1 VKRTRSIALAARVVG
16 GTVWGVAFVVLG
28 LWLLLE
34 GSARMPVRISLLAG
48 AASVAAGL
56 YLFMFMVA
64 DRLFPAAAARLSVWL
79 LEMATFLV
87 FLGGFAAAVI
97 SYRGALP

>member
-1 VKRTRSIALAARVVG
+1 VRPTRSIALAARVVG
-16 GTVWGVAFVVLG
+16 GSVWGVAFVVLG

-34 GSARMPVRISLLAG
+34 GATRVPERISLLAG

-56 YLFMFMVA
+56 YLFMFVVA
-64 DRLFPAAAARLSVWL
+64 DRLFPAAAARLSIWV

-87 FLGGFAAAVI
+87 FLGGFAGAVMA
-97 SYRGALP
+97 YRGALQ